1 MMSVSDSKHML
12 RLIFNLF
19 IELPI
24 QYLINNAQAKRL
36 ASFVLPALSIHF
48 EENIMKKVIIAS
60 LAAMFVLTGCN
71 TFKGFG
77 QDVSSAGDAVTGTAK
92 EVQKKI

>member
-1 MMSVSDSKHML
+1 
-12 RLIFNLF
+12 
-19 IELPI
+19 
-24 QYLINNAQAKRL
+24 
-36 ASFVLPALSIHF
+36 
-48 EENIMKKVIIAS
+48 MKKVIIAS